1 MIGNASN
8 FCTFFDWIAKTTI
21 VFIILGNFVDEDWP
35 ALLKSSYQAFQG
47 QNQTQGAAED
57 GQVWAKLGPAVL
69 KTCFK
74 SVATPLCLE
83 KFKPV
88 NFLTN
93 CLTVD
98 VKKIWASCL

>member
-1 MIGNASN
+1 MRIGQLCYSLLIRLFKVKTKRRA
-8 FCTFFDWIAKTTI
+8 AK
-21 VFIILGNFVDEDWP
+21 
-35 ALLKSSYQAFQG
+35 
-47 QNQTQGAAED
+47 D

-69 KTCFK
+69 KTFFK